1 MNDKPIETI
10 DCTDIRAML
19 SGLLDDQVAAETRY
33 LAERHLAECP
43 ACRELLSE
51 AERNEA
57 LIAAEAASHG
67 SPEHPQQEFE
77 AAVLSRTVYAQR
89 RRAAA
94 NRWTAWVGWLAAA
107 AALFLAISIWELD
120 RRASLSR
127 SIPQGIRRGAPVIRA
142 ASYPTGAEIKS
153 WTLDRAFPG
162 DAPLILSDAAVTK
175 GLTHIIAPQEPAK
188 EQRTVGLAISRDDA
202 ETLDSVS
209 LALAMLAQADDR
221 SFADVDQVRR
231 ITEYDH
237 LLPRLA
243 DAHRNLPLADRPAV
257 LAAESVL
264 YRVMRGPLDLDEV
277 REIREAIAH
286 LNLVGRIDAI
296 SGRWTTASSL

>member
-1 MNDKPIETI
+1 M
-10 DCTDIRAML
+10 
-19 SGLLDDQVAAETRY
+19 
-33 LAERHLAECP
+33 
-43 ACRELLSE
+43 
-51 AERNEA
+51 
-57 LIAAEAASHG
+57 
-67 SPEHPQQEFE
+67 
-77 AAVLSRTVYAQR
+77 
-89 RRAAA
+89 
-94 NRWTAWVGWLAAA
+94 
-107 AALFLAISIWELD
+107 
-120 RRASLSR
+120 
-127 SIPQGIRRGAPVIRA
+127 IRA

-162 DAPLILSDAAVTK
+162 DVPLILSDAALST
-175 GLTHIIAPQEPAK
+175 GLTHDTAPQQPAK
-188 EQRTVGLAISRDDA
+188 EQRTVGLTISRDDC

-221 SFADVDQVRR
+221 SFADVEQVRR

-243 DAHRNLPLADRPAV
+243 DVHHNLPVADRPAV

-264 YRVMRGPLDLDEV
+264 YRVVRGPLDLDEV